1 VVTATVKGNRRAAQ
15 RELDKLDSRVDYPHR
30 KVTSVRPSAPGKVQ
44 FNALLH
50 DLITFSEV
58 RVT

>member
-1 VVTATVKGNRRAAQ
+1 VKGNRRAAQ
-15 RELDKLDSRVDYPHR
+15 RELDELDSRIDYPHR